1 MPKSF
6 KDELPTFALAAGLSA
21 LIGLCLVL
29 QYWWTQTSLDISVYW
44 EAGTRMRQGGADL
57 YAPSVDPANHV
68 GYYIY
73 PPFFAALF
81 APLTWLPRWAG
92 YAGWTLA
99 QLALLWAAFEGA
111 RRLAGLQARRGLAIF
126 LLAALWGA
134 LWMNLVEGQVNLL
147 VAALVCWG
155 WLSFEQGRTVRGGL
169 LLAAAIHV
177 KIIPV
182 VLVAVL
188 VVQGRFKA
196 AAATLA
202 GCALLWLAPLAWAL
216 PAEGV
221 GGGLDRVV
229 QLNREYADAVAAP
242 RVKTQ
247 STDSLGGIRAPNNGL
262 PAAWQRWFGEGGRVS
277 ATLDT
282 KAPLIVA
289 LPQPVARWGGL
300 ALAALMGLGAL
311 VVALLRRKDP
321 QHRAIAAGLALM
333 AAMFGNLLFWPHHM
347 CASVILLAPLYA
359 RIAGT
364 RLAWVVPV
372 GLIVLAWAPINEQ
385 IPPMAWLGAWG
396 TPTLAFAALWGLAL
410 WITFKPAPR
419 TGGAPEKEVT
429 QPRIS
434 TNRHEVASSKGS

>member
-1 MPKSF
+1 MPKF
-6 KDELPTFALAAGLSA
+6 LNKDDFATAALGAGLCV
-21 LIGLCLVL
+21 IVGLCIFL
-29 QYWWTQTSLDISVYW
+29 QWWWTQTSLDISVYW
-44 EAGTRMRQGGADL
+44 EAGSRMRQGGADL

-68 GYYIY
+68 GYFIY
-73 PPFFAALF
+73 PPFFAVLF
-81 APLTWLPRWAG
+81 APLTWLPRWGG
-92 YAGWTLA
+92 YAAWTLA
-99 QLALLWAAFEGA
+99 ELALLYATFEGA
-111 RRLAGLQARRGLAIF
+111 RRLAGLDRRRDLAIF

-155 WLSFEQGRTVRGGL
+155 WLSFEQGRTGRGGL

-177 KIIPV
+177 KIIPI

-196 AAATLA
+196 ALSTLA
-202 GCALLWLAPLAWAL
+202 GCALLWLAPLVWAL

-221 GGGLDRVV
+221 SGGLERVV

-262 PAAWQRWFGEGGRVS
+262 PATWQRWFGQGGRVS
-277 ATLDT
+277 ASLEDRS
-282 KAPLIVA
+282 PLITE
-289 LPQPVARWGGL
+289 LPAPVARWGGL
-300 ALAALMGLGAL
+300 TLAALMGLGAL
-311 VVALLRRKDP
+311 VVAFLRRKDA

-347 CASVILLAPLYA
+347 CAAVILLAPLYA

-364 RLAWVVPV
+364 KLAWVVAL
-372 GLIVLAWAPINEQ
+372 GLIGLAWLPINEQ
-385 IPPMAWLGAWG
+385 FVPLAWLGAWG

-410 WITFKPAPR
+410 WITFKPAPLR
-419 TGGAPEKEVT
+419 ADSDGLYSAA
-429 QPRIS
+429 
-434 TNRHEVASSKGS
+434 HEETTRNSAA